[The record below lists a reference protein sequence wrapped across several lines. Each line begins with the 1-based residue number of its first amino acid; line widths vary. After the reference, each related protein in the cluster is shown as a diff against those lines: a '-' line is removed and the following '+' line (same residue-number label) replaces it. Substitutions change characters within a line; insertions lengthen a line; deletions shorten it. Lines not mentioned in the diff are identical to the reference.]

1 MHWLSFL
8 IGALV
13 GWLIGW
19 LIDYLICRPRR
30 AAAEAELR
38 TKLVEGANRE
48 VIALKGQLAGHKDLQ
63 VRLDG
68 ANGEINGLKAQL
80 AGMKDIQVNLD
91 ACRAGAKQYEFEIER
106 LNADLAAARA
116 GAAGLGVAAGLTLPE
131 KRNLEVNLDQPVT
144 RAPEVIVPMAAPT
157 PGPLTTDDLTIV
169 EGIGPKIAELLHQN
183 GIDTFAQLADASIER
198 LKAILALGG
207 PRFRVAD
214 PATWP
219 HQALLARDGDWAAL
233 KTLQDSLQSGRRA

>member
-38 TKLVEGANRE
+38 AKLVEGANRE
-48 VIALKGQLAGHKDLQ
+48 VVALKGQLAGHKDLQ

-80 AGMKDIQVNLD
+80 AGMKDVQANLD
-91 ACRAGAKQYEFEIER
+91 ICRSQTKQYEFEIER
-106 LNADLAAARA
+106 LNVDLAAARA
-116 GAAGLGVAAGLTLPE
+116 GVAGLGAAASLALPE
-131 KRNLEVNLDQPVT
+131 KRNLEVGLEEPVT
-144 RAPEVIVPMAAPT
+144 RAPEVIVPDGCPHPDAGC
-157 PGPLTTDDLTIV
+157 PG
-169 EGIGPKIAELLHQN
+169 
-183 GIDTFAQLADASIER
+183 
-198 LKAILALGG
+198 
-207 PRFRVAD
+207 
-214 PATWP
+214 
-219 HQALLARDGDWAAL
+219 
-233 KTLQDSLQSGRRA
+233 